1 MPVRI
6 RPFECPFRLF
16 LATRR
21 NRRGATG
28 IERRRPALIEQLTD
42 TCCCL
47 VKNRPY
53 WSVPFISNAGGR
65 QAVGPCGFGDRRPG
79 GDHRFSAMPGACA
92 GLPPP
97 QLTAIASTVK
107 AVPLLNSH
115 QPWKEAIFSEWAT
128 GKAVKTDRYLYTE
141 WSSGRN
147 MLFDHSKDPFEN
159 VNIAGTPENAK
170 VVKRLRAL
178 LRQT

>member
-1 MPVRI
+1 MTPACRI
-6 RPFECPFRLF
+6 PQPDSHRLD
-16 LATRR
+16 
-21 NRRGATG
+21 G
-28 IERRRPALIEQLTD
+28 Q
-42 TCCCL
+42 
-47 VKNRPY
+47 
-53 WSVPFISNAGGR
+53 SV
-65 QAVGPCGFGDRRPG
+65 
-79 GDHRFSAMPGACA
+79 
-92 GLPPP
+92 
-97 QLTAIASTVK
+97 
-107 AVPLLNSH
+107 VPLLKAPH